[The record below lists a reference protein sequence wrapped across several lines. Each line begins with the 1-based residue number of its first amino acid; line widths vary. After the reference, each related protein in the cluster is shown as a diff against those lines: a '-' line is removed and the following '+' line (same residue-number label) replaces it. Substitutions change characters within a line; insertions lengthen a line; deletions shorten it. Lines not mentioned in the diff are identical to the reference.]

1 MPLTNIKVVFD
12 CNIIWQSFFFENGVS
27 AKCKKLVDDG
37 IITLFL
43 SLEVL
48 EEMRKVMT
56 RPEFLAKFETV
67 TVEMVETYLQEL
79 AKKSILIKSVPAEFK
94 LPRDADDEIYINLA
108 VESNSDFIVTRDKD
122 LLDLMSGFDL
132 VSKEFHQRFRPL
144 KVVESLEF
152 LRVVNEQ
159 MRTDLS
165 LEP

>member
-1 MPLTNIKVVFD
+1 MGYLTKISAVFD
-12 CNIIWQSFFFENGVS
+12 CNVLLQAAAIGKSPAAACFRLAEERIVKLFVS
-27 AKCKKLVDDG
+27 EE
-37 IITLFL
+37 TLTEL
-43 SLEVL
+43 EEVL
-48 EEMRKVMT
+48 NRDFIKERFDLSDEAIN
-56 RPEFLAKFETV
+56 EFINNLRILAEVFND
-67 TVEMVETYLQEL
+67 
-79 AKKSILIKSVPAEFK
+79 VPKYFD

-132 VSKEFHQRFRPL
+132 VSKEFRQRFRPL
-144 KVVESLEF
+144 KVVEPLEF